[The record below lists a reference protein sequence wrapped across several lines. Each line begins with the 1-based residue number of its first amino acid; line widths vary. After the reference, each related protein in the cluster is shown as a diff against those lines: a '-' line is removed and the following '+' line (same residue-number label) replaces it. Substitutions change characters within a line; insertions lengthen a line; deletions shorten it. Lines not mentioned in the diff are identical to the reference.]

1 MKKILTVLLL
11 ILTISSYSQT
21 ELDMLTFNALNDY
34 RIEHGVEPLVF
45 DSNVWEAAQHHSTYL
60 SENGYPNNYVCTSG
74 HHELEL
80 VEFTDRLRYYGVKWS
95 GTAVECVTSWGGDN
109 NDVENAIRV
118 INQWDSSPS
127 HKEGML
133 EKDVTRMAI
142 SIVEVR
148 FNCDMSY
155 NYKGK
160 VVTNKFT
167 CVKYFATFL
176 VVE

>member
-21 ELDMLTFNALNDY
+21 KLDMLTFNALNEY
-34 RIEHGVEPLVF
+34 RIERGVEPLIF
-45 DSNVWEAAQHHSTYL
+45 DSNVWKAAQHHSTYL
-60 SENGYPNNYVCTSG
+60 
-74 HHELEL
+74 
-80 VEFTDRLRYYGVKWS
+80 FTDRLRYYGVKWS

>member
-1 MKKILTVLLL
+1 MKKLITILLL
-11 ILTISSYSQT
+11 LLTLVSYSQT

-80 VEFTDRLRYYGVKWS
+80 VEFTDRLRYYGVKWV
-95 GTAVECVTSWGGDN
+95 GTAVECVTSYGGDG
-109 NDVENAIRV
+109 NDVEDAIYV
-118 INQWDSSPS
+118 IGQWDSSPS

-133 EKDVTRMAI
+133 EKDVTRVGI
-142 SIVEVR
+142 SLVGVYWEKHI
-148 FNCDMSY
+148 SY
-155 NYKGK
+155 TYEGRLIERTHKGIR
-160 VVTNKFT
+160 
-167 CVKYFATFL
+167 YFATLLL
-176 VVE
+176 VS